1 MEQLEAYDRTSS
13 ESGDSEEAS
22 ENENC
27 AEDESIATG
36 ELVGE
41 EHGEEEMEADD
52 SAGDEGRPVARHTAR
67 SARDVMM
74 ERLDRLAN
82 DFKATVH
89 ALKSWKGMA
98 RRIYLVKRP
107 RRAHSPSLGNEQVD
121 DLGGY
126 KVNKVSIASLTYLFP
141 SCFARF

>member
-22 ENENC
+22 ENENS

-41 EHGEEEMEADD
+41 ERDEEEMEADD
-52 SAGDEGRPVARHTAR
+52 SAVDEGRPVARHTDR
-67 SARDVMM
+67 SARDAMM

-98 RRIYLVKRP
+98 RRISP
-107 RRAHSPSLGNEQVD
+107 PHPPSLGNEQVD

>member
-1 MEQLEAYDRTSS
+1 MEQLEAYDSTSS
-13 ESGDSEEAS
+13 ESGDSEEAILHENS
-22 ENENC
+22 EENE
-27 AEDESIATG
+27 SLATG
-36 ELVGE
+36 DLD
-41 EHGEEEMEADD
+41 GEEED
-52 SAGDEGRPVARHTAR
+52 GCRRFYGGEGRPVARHTAR

-98 RRIYLVKRP
+98 RRISLVKRP

-126 KVNKVSIASLTYLFP
+126 KINKVSIASLTYLFP